1 MTFLNMAEN
10 CGQAGEVGRGCVC
23 AEITSESFKSTSDN
37 IKKAKTVVTF
47 AIEDV
52 IQQITSQEHKKET
65 VI

>member
-1 MTFLNMAEN
+1 M
-10 CGQAGEVGRGCVC
+10 CVP
-23 AEITSESFKSTSDN
+23 EMTSESFKSTSDN

-52 IQQITSQEHKKET
+52 IQQMTSQESKKET